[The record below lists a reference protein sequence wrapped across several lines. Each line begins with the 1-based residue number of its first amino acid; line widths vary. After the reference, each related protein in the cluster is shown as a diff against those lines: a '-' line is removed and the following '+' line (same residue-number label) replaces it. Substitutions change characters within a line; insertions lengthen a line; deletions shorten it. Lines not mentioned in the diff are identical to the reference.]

1 MPGRRSGFRAGF
13 GGLCGGVLKGT
24 NSPMGGRLLA
34 VVNLGLSLFLLAGGI
49 VLLARDDPD
58 GGAHGAGWILVAVG
72 SALSLLTL
80 FGVWRRT
87 RSS

>member
-1 MPGRRSGFRAGF
+1 MAA
-13 GGLCGGVLKGT
+13 
-24 NSPMGGRLLA
+24 RLLA
-34 VVNLGLSLFLLAGGI
+34 AINLGLSLVLLAGGI

-58 GGAHGAGWILVAVG
+58 GGAHAAGWILVAVG

-80 FGVWRRT
+80 FGVWGRA

>member
-1 MPGRRSGFRAGF
+1 M
-13 GGLCGGVLKGT
+13 LKGT

-58 GGAHGAGWILVAVG
+58 GGAHAAGWILVAVG

-80 FGVWRRT
+80 FGVWRQT